1 MRWRL
6 IENAHRYKAVTPY
19 ARTGFGA
26 VPAGNRR
33 NDGLQF
39 EGRGT
44 IARYWS
50 SSVGSSSL
58 AWRRGF
64 DYNYAQAGRNLI
76 SRSYGFAVRCVRE
89 SKKHKH
95 KLTAFF

>member
-26 VPAGNRR
+26 VPAGYR
-33 NDGLQF
+33 NYNGLQF
-39 EGRGT
+39 NNRGLSVH
-44 IARYWS
+44 YWS
-50 SSVGSSSL
+50 SSVGSSSY
-58 AWRRGF
+58 AWYRDF
-64 DYNYAQAGRNLI
+64 NYNNAQVNRNLNY
-76 SRSYGFAVRCVRE
+76 RSNGLSVRCVRE

-95 KLTAFF
+95 KLTAF